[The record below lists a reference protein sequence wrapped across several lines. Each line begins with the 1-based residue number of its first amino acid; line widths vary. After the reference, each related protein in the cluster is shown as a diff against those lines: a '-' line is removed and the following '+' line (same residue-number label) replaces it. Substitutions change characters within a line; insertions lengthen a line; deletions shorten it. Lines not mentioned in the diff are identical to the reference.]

1 MPPCC
6 MVQETIL
13 WWAFAFF
20 VFSIFS
26 MLKFVLGW
34 LSRRVLAIFS
44 ILTRVLGG
52 IDPCFFLFL
61 IDMGRW
67 RSPEVAPGPTTGRFF
82 NDGQSMIS
90 LRAERGTKCDIV
102 LRVVEIGAEGGANR
116 PRKR

>member
-1 MPPCC
+1 
-6 MVQETIL
+6 
-13 WWAFAFF
+13 
-20 VFSIFS
+20 
-26 MLKFVLGW
+26 MLPRTA
-34 LSRRVLAIFS
+34 LSRAVLLCFGCWFGFCLGRVCASLSFYVDGGQVS
-44 ILTRVLGG
+44 GG